1 MNTSHRENMNSV
13 MYIILY

>member
-1 MNTSHRENMNSV
+1 MNSV